1 MQFLYPGFLFALSLA
16 AIPVLIHLF
25 NFRRYKKIV
34 FSDIRF
40 LKDFTEQNKKQQTL
54 KHLLILLARTLALA
68 ALVLA
73 FAQPFIPAQNQ
84 LKVGSTQRVSI
95 YIDNSQSM
103 EANASNG
110 SLLNIAK
117 EQAIQLVQTYPE
129 KTEFNLL
136 TNDFE
141 GKHQRWLQ
149 KKDILKEIEYLK
161 PSATFKNAQE
171 IWQRQA
177 SVFAGV
183 PKGNCF
189 WFSDFQ
195 TNLKLEGS
203 FAADSNFAPI
213 PVFLEASRPQNVWI
227 DSAWFAQPLLRLGAS
242 NKLKV
247 RIRNGSDIAWEN
259 QPVILKID
267 GIQKALVNMS
277 CAPGGSETA
286 EINFSLSDFNWH
298 GFELSLTD
306 FPIIYDDTYYLA
318 GAANPSLKVLLL
330 HNGEGNKYVET
341 VFKLDSI
348 YEFNSLRVTEI
359 KNELFPLQQL
369 IILQELQEI
378 SETVYQEL
386 EKFVKQGGIILAIPG
401 PKMSH
406 SFVKFLQKN
415 GLEFNQLQSSK
426 QSMSKPQQKHP
437 LMQGVFNKLPELAS
451 LPSVSQWYN
460 YTLEKPHKDIIQ
472 LENGQKWCSEI
483 SMAKGSIY
491 VFGSSLHPQSSN
503 FVQNAL
509 FVPMM
514 LNLPMQARQALPASF
529 LIGKQINWQLPSEAA
544 GKVVQL
550 KNAQSEYRA
559 ETRMF
564 NNQVLASL
572 SGVLPEA
579 GVYRALAD
587 DKELAKVAL
596 NYPRQESVLK
606 FYESSFLEDRFKTLM
621 TTDNMD
627 AFKSELK
634 SQSNGKTLW
643 VYFLIAAILFLIAEV
658 LLLRLWK

>member
-54 KHLLILLARTLALA
+54 KHLLILLARTLAIA
-68 ALVLA
+68 SLVLA
-73 FAQPFIPAQNQ
+73 FAQPYFPAQNQ
-84 LKVGSTQRVSI
+84 LKIGSTQRVSI

-103 EANASNG
+103 EASAANG

-149 KKDILKEIEYLK
+149 KKDILKEIDYIK

-177 SVFAGV
+177 SVYAGI
-183 PKGNCF
+183 PSGSCF

-195 TNLKLEGS
+195 TNLKLEGDFTS
-203 FAADSNFAPI
+203 DSTFTPI
-213 PVFLEASRPQNVWI
+213 PVFLEATRPQNVWI
-227 DSAWFAQPLLRLGAS
+227 DSAWFTQPLLRLGAS
-242 NKLKV
+242 NKIKLRVK
-247 RIRNGSDIAWEN
+247 NGSEQAWEN
-259 QPVILKID
+259 QPVSLKID

-277 CAPGGSETA
+277 CAPGAA
-286 EINFSLSDFNWH
+286 EMAELNFSLADYNWH

-306 FPIIYDDTYYLA
+306 FPITNDDTYFLA
-318 GAANPSLKVLLL
+318 GAANQTLKVLLL
-330 HNGEGNKYVET
+330 HNGEGNKYLET

-348 YEFNSLRVTEI
+348 YEFKSLKVTEI
-359 KNELFPLQQL
+359 KNELLPQQQL
-369 IILQELQEI
+369 IILQEPQEL
-378 SETVYQEL
+378 SESVYQEL
-386 EKFVKQGGIILAIPG
+386 DKFIKQGGVLLAIPG
-401 PKMSH
+401 AKMSNT
-406 SFVKFLQKN
+406 FLKFLQQN
-415 GLEFNQLQSSK
+415 GVVLNQLQSVK
-426 QSMSKPQQKHP
+426 QTMSKPQQKHP
-437 LMQGVFNKLPELAS
+437 VMQGVFSKLPELAAFPNV
-451 LPSVSQWYN
+451 LQWYN
-460 YTLEKPHKDIIQ
+460 YSIQKPHKDIIQ

-483 SMAKGSIY
+483 TLSKGSLY
-491 VFGSSLHPQSSN
+491 VFGSTLNPQSGN

-509 FVPMM
+509 FVPLM
-514 LNLPMQARQALPASF
+514 LNLPLQARMALPASF
-529 LIGKQINWQLPSEAA
+529 LIGRQIGWQLPAEAA
-544 GKVVQL
+544 GKVVEL
-550 KNAQSEYRA
+550 KKGRSEFRA

-572 SGVLPEA
+572 SNVLPEA
-579 GVYRALAD
+579 GVYQALAD
-587 DKELAKVAL
+587 ERELAKVAL

-606 FYESSFLEDRFKTLM
+606 FYNASFLKERFKSLM
-621 TTDNMD
+621 TTDNID

-643 VYFLIAAILFLIAEV
+643 VYFLIAALLFLIGEV